1 MNRTE
6 ARQLQRDRVKQAR
19 ALFEKALAESERVEA
34 GMKEVVNALPW
45 WRRVALAA
53 QIVWGLWR

>member
-6 ARQLQRDRVKQAR
+6 TRQLQRDRVKQAR
-19 ALFEKALAESERVEA
+19 ALFDKAMAQAEHVEA
-34 GMKEVVNALPW
+34 GIKMVVNALPW

-53 QIVWGLWR
+53 RIVWGMWR